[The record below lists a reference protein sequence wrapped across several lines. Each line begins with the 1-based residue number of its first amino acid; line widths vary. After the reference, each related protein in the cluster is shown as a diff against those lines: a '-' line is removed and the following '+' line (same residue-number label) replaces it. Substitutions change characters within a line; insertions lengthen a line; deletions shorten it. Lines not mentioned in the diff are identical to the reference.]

1 MQLYKI
7 IEYSD
12 NYSKISGSLWQY
24 FRVQPVIDN
33 EENIADF
40 LDDPNSASFKQ
51 YKGKIT
57 GQTENNQ
64 RRQLQ
69 VMVPVQL
76 KYLSNFWRTF
86 EMALINCK
94 INVFLTWPEKC
105 FIVTGDNKPKMGT
118 TDRKLYV
125 SIVILSTHGKEKYCN
140 N

>member
-1 MQLYKI
+1 
-7 IEYSD
+7 
-12 NYSKISGSLWQY
+12 
-24 FRVQPVIDN
+24 
-33 EENIADF
+33 
-40 LDDPNSASFKQ
+40 
-51 YKGKIT
+51 
-57 GQTENNQ
+57 
-64 RRQLQ
+64 
-69 VMVPVQL
+69 MVPVQL

-105 FIVTGDNKPKMGT
+105 FIVTGDNKPKMET